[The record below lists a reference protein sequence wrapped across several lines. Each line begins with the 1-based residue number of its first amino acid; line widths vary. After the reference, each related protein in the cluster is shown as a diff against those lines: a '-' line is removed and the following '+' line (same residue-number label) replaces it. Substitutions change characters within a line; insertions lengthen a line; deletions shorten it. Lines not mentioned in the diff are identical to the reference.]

1 VGAKVDQVDLEVEHI
16 ARAFFAAWHGT
27 EAWENASRN
36 LKHEF
41 RLYARQAIS
50 MLEKRQEQMQL
61 GELEASP
68 IRVLENA

>member
-16 ARAFFAAWHGT
+16 ARAFFVARHES
-27 EAWENASRN
+27 EAWENASRI

-50 MLEKRQEQMQL
+50 MLEKRQDKVSRVERQ
-61 GELEASP
+61 APSA
-68 IRVLENA
+68 RVLESA

>member
-16 ARAFFAAWHGT
+16 ARAFFVARHES
-27 EAWENASRN
+27 EAWENASRT

-50 MLEKRQEQMQL
+50 MLEKRQDQVSRVERQ
-61 GELEASP
+61 AP
-68 IRVLENA
+68 PARVLQSA